1 MPVAA
6 ARRGAAGDRA
16 GAADAQPPAP
26 TSQRRS
32 RETRLRLELTNDS
45 WVEVYDS
52 RGERLFYDVASA
64 GSVQSVEGRGAVA
77 RGARQRRRRDRR
89 RSTGRR
95 ARFPPSAIDGE
106 GARFVVNRSG
116 SLVARPLTV
125 QYNDEP
131 QHPAGHRHERRP
143 RRRHRR
149 VAARRTHA
157 RAPCMDAYGYE
168 EIRVPVVE
176 HTELFKRAIG
186 EYTDVV
192 EKEMYTFTDQGGDSL
207 TLRPE
212 ATAGIVRAAIS
223 NGLLRGARL
232 KLWCQGPM
240 FRHEKPQKGRF
251 RQFNQVD
258 LEAIGFAGPGRRHR
272 DHRADRA
279 PVEVVRHHAR
289 EAADQLARHA
299 RVAQGLSRAA
309 AGLFSRDTSTR
320 SMKTAS
326 AASRAIR
333 CASSTANIRRRR
345 PSSATR
351 RCSPITSTPSRRHTS
366 RELRAGLDALGIPYT
381 VNPRLVRGLDYYS
394 RTVFEW
400 ITDALGSQDAI
411 CSGGRY
417 DGLIAQMGGEPT
429 PAIGFAMGVERVVEL
444 VRLAGQAARRPARP
458 TCSSW
463 RRAIPPSAPRWRWPR
478 SLRDAL
484 PGRGIVVH
492 CGSAKF
498 KTQFRRADESGARL
512 ALIVGDDELARGV
525 VALKPL
531 RGAESTQTEHP
542 DRGARR
548 AGRRVFEEIDVSEYS
563 EAEQWER
570 AKDWLK
576 TNGIWIVAGI
586 AIGARRPGRLALV
599 PGAPRHAGGNRL
611 GALRGTASTPSRA
624 TTRTRGMTLLE
635 RAEP

>member
-1 MPVAA
+1 MSRNIQPVT
-6 ARRGAAGDRA
+6 GMKDVL
-16 GAADAQPPAP
+16 AADIGLWQH
-26 TSQRRS
+26 
-32 RETRLRLELTNDS
+32 
-45 WVEVYDS
+45 VE
-52 RGERLFYDVASA
+52 ASA
-64 GSVQSVEGRGAVA
+64 RAV
-77 RGARQRRRRDRR
+77 
-89 RSTGRR
+89 
-95 ARFPPSAIDGE
+95 
-106 GARFVVNRSG
+106 
-116 SLVARPLTV
+116 
-125 QYNDEP
+125 
-131 QHPAGHRHERRP
+131 
-143 RRRHRR
+143 
-149 VAARRTHA
+149 
-157 RAPCMDAYGYE
+157 MDAYGYD

-212 ATAGIVRAAIS
+212 ATAGVVRAAIS

-258 LEAIGFAGPGRRHR
+258 LEAIGFAGPDVDIEIIALTARLWKLLGLTRVKLQINSLGTSESRKAYRALLQDYFRAHLDALDEDGKRRLEGNPLRILDSKHPPTQ
-272 DHRADRA
+272 AIVGNA
-279 PVEVVRHHAR
+279 PVLTEHLDAESQEHF
-289 EAADQLARHA
+289 
-299 RVAQGLSRAA
+299 AQ
-309 AGLFSRDTSTR
+309 F
-320 SMKTAS
+320 
-326 AASRAIR
+326 
-333 CASSTANIRRRR
+333 
-345 PSSATR
+345 
-351 RCSPITSTPSRRHTS
+351 
-366 RELRAGLDALGIPYT
+366 RAGLDQLGIPYT

-400 ITDALGSQDAI
+400 TTDALGSQDAI

-444 VRLAGQAARRPARP
+444 VRLAGQSPAKRTP
-458 TCSSW
+458 DLFVMAQGDTAQ
-463 RRAIPPSAPRWRWPR
+463 RTALALAET
-478 SLRDAL
+478 LRDAM

-542 DRGARR
+542 VAELTAR
-548 AGRRVFEEIDVSEYS
+548 VEEF
-563 EAEQWER
+563 
-570 AKDWLK
+570 L
-576 TNGIWIVAGI
+576 
-586 AIGARRPGRLALV
+586 RRP
-599 PGAPRHAGGNRL
+599 
-611 GALRGTASTPSRA
+611 
-624 TTRTRGMTLLE
+624 M
-635 RAEP
+635 